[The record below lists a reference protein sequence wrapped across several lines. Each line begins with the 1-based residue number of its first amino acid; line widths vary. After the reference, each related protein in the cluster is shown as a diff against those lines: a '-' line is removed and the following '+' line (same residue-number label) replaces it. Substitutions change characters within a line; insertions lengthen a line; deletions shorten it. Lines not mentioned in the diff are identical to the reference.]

1 MIIDKLSLISLATSG
16 NLDAS
21 FLIPLQVYQGMILGL
36 VKETLMAAILP
47 ARLAYDPDKETYV
60 YAYEAIEGCIA

>member
-1 MIIDKLSLISLATSG
+1 
-16 NLDAS
+16 
-21 FLIPLQVYQGMILGL
+21 MILGL
-36 VKETLMAAILP
+36 VKETVMAAVLP